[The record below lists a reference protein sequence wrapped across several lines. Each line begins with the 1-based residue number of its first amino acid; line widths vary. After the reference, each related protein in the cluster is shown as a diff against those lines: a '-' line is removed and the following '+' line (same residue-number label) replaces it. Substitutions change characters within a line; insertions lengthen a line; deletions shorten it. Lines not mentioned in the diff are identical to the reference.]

1 MARQR
6 VSDQLRA
13 QDQELAR
20 GLLVALVAL
29 RGRYPQSLELK
40 CAVRD
45 LDDFQKQL
53 EPETGATPAPGEEPQ
68 G

>member
-1 MARQR
+1 MGKQK
-6 VSDQLRA
+6 VSDQLKA

-45 LDDFQKQL
+45 LDDFAKGL
-53 EPETGATPAPGEEPQ
+53 EPDEEPQ